1 MARGPEGK
9 VQDKAN
15 HHAKQRGLFYFKVES
30 PTMTSLPDYAYSHA
44 NCGLFFIE
52 YKAPGKKPTAAQT
65 LKHKE
70 MAAKG
75 CLVFW
80 TDSSRIAM
88 EIIDDMVDH
97 GMPVRHAPVSA

>member
-15 HHAKQRGLFYFKVES
+15 AHAKRRGAFCFKVES
-30 PTMTSLPDYAYSHA
+30 PTMNSLPDYAYSHR
-44 NCGLFFIE
+44 NCGAFFIE
-52 YKAPGKKPTAAQT
+52 YKAPGQKPTQ
-65 LKHKE
+65 LQNQRHQE
-70 MAAKG
+70 MAAAG
-75 CLVFW
+75 LTVYW

-88 EIIDDMVDH
+88 EIIDDMIDH